1 MHITQF
7 RNATVVLD
15 FESQGQPV
23 RLLVDPM
30 LAPRAALP
38 SLRWLTRTR
47 RRNPLVD
54 LPVGSSEVLASVT
67 HALITHCQRGHFDH
81 LDRAGKHFLRERR
94 IPVFCTPHDAPY
106 LRERGLNVQVLSSAE
121 RAPFFHGH
129 ISAIPCLHG
138 EGWVGR
144 VMEHGVGYFIEL
156 PGEPT
161 VYLAGDTLLTDAVR
175 GCITD
180 RRPDLAV
187 IPAGG
192 ARFDAGGEILMDGR
206 DALEVVRLTAGRV
219 LVNHLEALDHC
230 PTTREAVLAA
240 AREAGLAHKLLV
252 PADGERYS
260 CPLAV

>member
-1 MHITQF
+1 MHITQL
-7 RNATVVLD
+7 RNATVVLE
-15 FESQGQPV
+15 FESGGQSV

-38 SLRWLTRTR
+38 SLKWLTGTR

-54 LPVGSSEVLASVT
+54 LPARSDEVLASVT

-94 IPVFCTPHDAPY
+94 IPVFCTPHDEPY
-106 LRERGLNVQVLSSAE
+106 LRSRGLNAQALSAVE

-129 ISAIPCLHG
+129 ISAIPCVHG

-161 VYLAGDTLLTDAVR
+161 VYIAGDTLLTDAVR
-175 GCITD
+175 GCITG
-180 RRPDLAV
+180 RRPDVAV
-187 IPAGG
+187 VPGGG
-192 ARFDAGGEILMDGR
+192 ARFDAGGEILMDGE
-206 DALEVVRLTAGRV
+206 DVLELARLTGGRV
-219 LVNHLEALDHC
+219 LANHLEALDHC
-230 PTTREAVLAA
+230 PTTREGLRTAA
-240 AREAGLAHKLLV
+240 LRAGLEHKLLI
-252 PADGERYS
+252 PADGER
-260 CPLAV
+260 CHVPRAA